1 MGFFDNIFGDLSDP
15 VRAAQVRGGLIGAG
29 QAISQPYGNIGTGLV
44 GAATGA
50 QAGQDRYVQQQAQR
64 LGLADSQLGLQQ
76 KLGQANFL
84 RQIQGQVPLTLADV
98 MKGNFGGTTP
108 SAAPAIASAPQAP
121 LQAIPQTPVGAPP
134 QAAQNPFDVGNFYKQ
149 FIAPHEGGYTASDG
163 NGAPANFGINQK
175 ANPDI
180 NVSQLTPDSAQQI
193 LTDRYFKP
201 SGATS
206 MQGPMAAIQ
215 ADTAMNMGKGA
226 ASQLLAQSG
235 GDPQK
240 YLDLREQRYRAIAA
254 NDPTKAASLPGWL
267 KRNSDLRQYVAQNQ
281 PQEAASPAPA
291 SQATQQSPAA
301 QPSNGIIPPD
311 LMKNPLFMAAVQSGD
326 APTVMKMI
334 TSHKTQLTQQELA
347 ANQLG
352 SDTIAYHDPD
362 GGINIVHASQLKPQA
377 VLDQEAA
384 QHQREQLKSPEAI
397 AQELELD
404 KNKAS
409 NKTQAQID
417 AIGGPDALATLAKPI
432 AEYRAPANATG
443 RSPVLNNL
451 IMQEVLRQNPDY
463 RAQNYASSNKAQQAF
478 ATGTQGNTLR
488 SVNVAISHMAIL
500 DDLAKAMNNGNV
512 QLLNQV
518 KNRWAQEF
526 GSPLPTNFDAA
537 KGIVGDEV
545 VKAVIGSG
553 GGALADRENAQNQYS
568 NAKSP
573 QQILQVNA
581 TNRRLLAGQLEGL
594 KKQYQ
599 DTTFLKDFDQRLTPE
614 AKAALETVGGG
625 VKTGGAPA
633 QTFKASDLPANAKMQ
648 LKANVVTT
656 FKNGSKWTLQNGKP
670 VQVP

>member
-1 MGFFDNIFGDLSDP
+1 MGFFDTLGSLFDSGGDPARLAQL
-15 VRAAQVRGGLIGAG
+15 RGGLLGAAQV
-29 QAISQPYGNIGTGLV
+29 ISQPYGNIG
-44 GAATGA
+44 GAFIG
-50 QAGQDRYVQQQAQR
+50 AGQGAISGKQQYYQDQSNK
-64 LGLADSQLGLQQ
+64 LGLADSRLGLQQ
-76 KLGQANFL
+76 KLGSANFL
-84 RQIQGQVPLTLADV
+84 RTLNGQTPLTLDDL
-98 MKGNFGGTTP
+98 MKGNFGGTP
-108 SAAPAIASAPQAP
+108 SAASAIATAPQAP
-121 LQAIPQTPVGAPP
+121 LQATPQTPP
-134 QAAQNPFDVGNFYKQ
+134 AQGSQQSDPYAIPNFYKS

-175 ANPDI
+175 ANPDV
-180 NVSQLTPDSAQQI
+180 NVANLTPDSAQQL

-240 YLDLREQRYRAIAA
+240 YLDLREARYKAIAV
-254 NDPTKAASLPGWL
+254 NDPSKAASLPGWL
-267 KRNSDLRQYVAQNQ
+267 QRNNDLRQYVAQNQ
-281 PQEAASPAPA
+281 PQAVAPSQPTAPQAAP
-291 SQATQQSPAA
+291 TQSGTG
-301 QPSNGIIPPD
+301 SLIPDD
-311 LMKNPLFMAAVQSGD
+311 LKHNPLFMAAVQSGD

-334 TSHKTQLTQQELA
+334 MSHKTALTPQELA
-347 ANQLG
+347 DHQLG
-352 SDTIAYHDPD
+352 PDTIAYHDPD

-377 VLDQEAA
+377 VLDQELI

-409 NKTQAQID
+409 NKTRAQID

-463 RAQNYASSNKAQQAF
+463 RAQNYASSNKAQMAF
-478 ATGTQGNTLR
+478 STGQQGNTLR

-500 DDLAKAMNNGNV
+500 DDLAKAMNNGSV
-512 QLLNQV
+512 QMLNQV
-518 KNRWAQEF
+518 KNRWQQEF

-599 DTTFLKDFDQRLTPE
+599 DTTFLKDFDNRLTPE
-614 AKAALETVGGG
+614 AKSALETVGGG
-625 VKTGGAPA
+625 VKTGGAPM
-633 QTFKASDLPANAKMQ
+633 QTFKASDLPANARMQ
-648 LKANVVTT
+648 LKANTVTT
-656 FKNGSKWTLQNGKP
+656 FKNGSKWTLQNGQP